1 MGKRKEPKEG
11 APAPDETEAAETKAV
26 KAGSGQ
32 VAMRAPAGTAAI
44 GLPLGGDE
52 VLQVRVP
59 KNGVVRVSREIAGR
73 LTQHGFTQVA
83 TED

>member
-11 APAPDETEAAETKAV
+11 APAPDEV

-32 VAMRAPAGTAAI
+32 VAMRAPTGTAAI
-44 GLPLGGDE
+44 GLPLDGDE

-59 KNGVVRVSREIAGR
+59 KNGVVRVSREIATR
-73 LTQHGFTQVA
+73 LLQHGFTQVA
-83 TED
+83 EAD

>member
-11 APAPDETEAAETKAV
+11 APAPDENPAEMTKPV

-44 GLPLGGDE
+44 GLPLDGDE
-52 VLQVRVP
+52 VLEVKVP
-59 KNGVVRVSREIAGR
+59 KNGIVRVSQEIAGR
-73 LTQHGFTQVA
+73 LTQHGFTRVA
-83 TED
+83 AED